1 MQGMKALL
9 TAAVTG
15 SMEVV
20 DCLPHGAAVNEVLSL
35 LTMRRLNT
43 PSC

>member
-15 SMEVV
+15 SMVV
-20 DCLPHGAAVNEVLSL
+20 DCLPHGAAVNEVLGL

-43 PSC
+43 PSY